1 MQKIKFR
8 ISYDETTT
16 KKKKPYPKDETG
28 KNKRETESG
37 RCREHK
43 KSTNNNKQIISVD

>member
-1 MQKIKFR
+1 MMKQQQ
-8 ISYDETTT
+8 
-16 KKKKPYPKDETG
+16 KKKPYPKDETG

-43 KSTNNNKQIISVD
+43 KSTNNNKQITSVD